1 MFCAAATAIP
11 AANTA
16 VLTNSLLLI
25 FLIGMFLFLIGMF
38 LSSRFAFRGFVS
50 RAADLVGLLENN
62 R

>member
-25 FLIGMFLFLIGMF
+25 FLIGMFL
-38 LSSRFAFRGFVS
+38 SSRFAFHGFVS